1 MIWSDRTRVGPGD
14 GVVVAFEDVMPGI
27 FAGRVGSD
35 VGHPVEGPASEGAR
49 WEAARTCWDLAE
61 QWDAR
66 HHGQVEQVL
75 LLGQAR
81 LRGPG
86 PDDQAGDLESTGL
99 DRLDGE
105 GCVVERA
112 QTCTSDDH
120 EEDRV
125 TGVEVERT
133 AVDADGRS
141 TGTGELVIDP
151 PTLIEPSDQVTV
163 P

>member
-1 MIWSDRTRVGPGD
+1 MPRMIWSDRTRVGPGD

-61 QWDAR
+61 EWDAR
-66 HHGQVEQVL
+66 HHGQVEKVL

-86 PDDQAGDLESTGL
+86 TDDQAGDLESTGL

-120 EEDRV
+120 EEDLV
-125 TGVEVERT
+125 PGVPQGVGEV
-133 AVDADGRS
+133 
-141 TGTGELVIDP
+141 
-151 PTLIEPSDQVTV
+151 DQVPV
-163 P
+163 VAEVHQHSARPLDQGDVVRG